1 MGQICKLPSTEE
13 SNLDTHS
20 NDIRPLSQDQ
30 QLLQEQILSDNQ
42 FNNIPNQYSLQL
54 SCTPEIVIPQYG
66 QKMHS
71 LQDSQYTPEFLGIS
85 QPFQQQVNI
94 YQQQF

>member
-1 MGQICKLPSTEE
+1 MGQICKLPSVTESIQYE
-13 SNLDTHS
+13 DS
-20 NDIRPLSQDQ
+20 NDKGPQTQDQ
-30 QLLQEQILSDNQ
+30 QQQEQILNSNQ
-42 FNNIPNQYSLQL
+42 LNTVPNQYSLQL
-54 SCTPEIVIPQYG
+54 SCNQEFGIPQFG

-71 LQDSQYTPEFLGIS
+71 LQDSCFTPEFLGIS